1 MSDLPSFVRRAWC
14 RAQGL
19 HGAGAESVAALIA
32 QTGWVRTLGGADGYL
47 SLAARQPGLAV
58 AQVHAELASG
68 DIAVVPAVRGCVYLV
83 PREHVP
89 VALAIAD
96 ALSARRRA
104 RELEKVDVEAAELE
118 QVCTA
123 VEQAL
128 EAGPVSVH
136 ELKKRLPEGLVR
148 HLGPAGKKIGLTT
161 SLTPALRQ
169 MEVTG
174 RLQRRLLDDRM
185 DHERYSYGLP
195 EAELSP
201 LPTAAATVEMVRL
214 ALRWFA
220 PTTAAGLAAFT
231 GLTKTA
237 CKRALSEIG
246 APQFDLELDGQPTF
260 ASPDSSPDTAPLGIS
275 LLPGLDNLLAWQG
288 PASFVPP
295 EELDR
300 EVVRWGMQ
308 KGSTWA
314 TVKHVLSRTILVDGL
329 VVGEWEWDA
338 AAQELVLG
346 SYGAPLPEGVQAQAA
361 DRARVIQEL
370 GHAHA
375 FSIEKPERLAK
386 RAARV
391 RALGRG

>member
-1 MSDLPSFVRRAWC
+1 MPDVPSSVRRAWC

-19 HGAGAESVAALIA
+19 HGTGADSVGALIA
-32 QTGWVRTLGGADGYL
+32 RTGWVRTLGGADGYL
-47 SLAARQPGLAV
+47 SLAARQPGLEV
-58 AQVHAELASG
+58 ARVHAELASG

-96 ALSARRRA
+96 TLSARRRA
-104 RELEKVDVEAAELE
+104 RELEKVGVAPAELE
-118 QVCTA
+118 QVCVA

-128 EAGPVSVH
+128 DAGPASVH
-136 ELKKRLPEGLVR
+136 ELKKRLPEGIVR
-148 HLGPAGKKIGLTT
+148 HLGAAGKKIGLTT

-185 DHERYSYGLP
+185 DHERYSYRLP
-195 EAELSP
+195 EDSLPPLAPAE
-201 LPTAAATVEMVRL
+201 ATVEMVRL

-220 PTTAAGLAAFT
+220 PTTAARLAAFT

-237 CKRALSEIG
+237 CKRALSELG
-246 APQFDLELDGQPTF
+246 APRMDEELDGQPTF
-260 ASPDSSPDTAPLGIS
+260 ASPDASPDSTPLGTT

-288 PASFVPP
+288 PASFVQT
-295 EELDR
+295 EDLDR
-300 EVVRWGMQ
+300 KIERWGMQ

-338 AAQELVLG
+338 ATGELVLG
-346 SYGAPLPEGVQAQAA
+346 SYGAPLPDEVRAA
-361 DRARVIQEL
+361 ADDRARLIQEL

-375 FSIEKPERLAK
+375 FSLEKPERLAR

-391 RALGRG
+391 RALAGG